1 FPGLHVE
8 AGYRVQQGTQIR
20 LLRVTED
27 VVQGAALHHLPMIHD
42 DDLISHVGHD
52 AEVVGDHQYRH
63 AEFGLQVLDE
73 FKDLGLDRDIERRGG
88 LVGNQQ
94 GRSADQSHGDHGALP
109 QPAGQLESIGPHGA
123 LRIGEANEAQHLGR
137 DLATFRRRGLSVQV
151 QGLGDL
157 VADRVQRAQRGHRLL
172 ENDRYAAALELA
184 HRTAARAQLR
194 NVDWRRGRERIEEPD
209 AATGNARNAG
219 QDSHDAL
226 ADDGLARTRLSHQSY
241 GAPLGDAEADA
252 IDR

>member
-1 FPGLHVE
+1 
-8 AGYRVQQGTQIR
+8 
-20 LLRVTED
+20 
-27 VVQGAALHHLPMIHD
+27 
-42 DDLISHVGHD
+42 
-52 AEVVGDHQYRH
+52 
-63 AEFGLQVLDE
+63 
-73 FKDLGLDRDIERRGG
+73 
-88 LVGNQQ
+88 
-94 GRSADQSHGDHGALP
+94 
-109 QPAGQLESIGPHGA
+109 
-123 LRIGEANEAQHLGR
+123 
-137 DLATFRRRGLSVQV
+137 RGLSVQV

-194 NVDWRRGRERIEEPD
+194 NVAWRRGRERIEEPD

-241 GAPLGDAEADA
+241 GATLRDAEADA
-252 IDR
+252 IDRLEQAFRKREMDLEILDLKHVTGHGPSPCRRTMSAIRSTLARVMGLSASCCRSAAATAACTSCGKPSRLLATRNRA